1 MSTEELLKQAKALAP
16 AQKLE
21 LVEALLNELDRTDDR
36 VDTAWAV
43 EAADRLAAYR
53 KGEIQAIPLA
63 QVLAKYRVL
72 SRLVCSRLRS
82 ANSMRRFPTTRHR
95 SLAWATRFCWKRCAC
110 LI

>member
-21 LVEALLNELDRTDDR
+21 LIEALLNELDRTDDR
-36 VDTAWAV
+36 VDAAWAV

-63 QVLAKYRVL
+63 QVLAKYRV
-72 SRLVCSRLRS
+72 
-82 ANSMRRFPTTRHR
+82 
-95 SLAWATRFCWKRCAC
+95 
-110 LI
+110 

>member
-21 LVEALLNELDRTDDR
+21 LVEALLNDLDRTDDH
-36 VDTAWAV
+36 VDAAWAV

-63 QVLAKYRVL
+63 QVLAKYRV
-72 SRLVCSRLRS
+72 
-82 ANSMRRFPTTRHR
+82 
-95 SLAWATRFCWKRCAC
+95 
-110 LI
+110 

>member
-1 MSTEELLKQAKALAP
+1 MSAEELLKQAKALAP

-36 VDTAWAV
+36 VDAAWAV

-63 QVLAKYRVL
+63 QVLTKYRV
-72 SRLVCSRLRS
+72 
-82 ANSMRRFPTTRHR
+82 
-95 SLAWATRFCWKRCAC
+95 
-110 LI
+110 

>member
-36 VDTAWAV
+36 VDAAWAL

-63 QVLAKYRVL
+63 QVLAKYRV
-72 SRLVCSRLRS
+72 
-82 ANSMRRFPTTRHR
+82 
-95 SLAWATRFCWKRCAC
+95 
-110 LI
+110 

>member
-36 VDTAWAV
+36 IDAAWAA

-53 KGEIQAIPLA
+53 RGEIQSIPLA
-63 QVLAKYRVL
+63 QVLAKYRV
-72 SRLVCSRLRS
+72 
-82 ANSMRRFPTTRHR
+82 
-95 SLAWATRFCWKRCAC
+95 
-110 LI
+110 